1 MRSRIRVAAAATAVL
16 VLGTVAAAYV
26 WQPWRK
32 DAALPGPKVNTQTV
46 MREALT
52 SNTILNAQLSYGDP
66 DTLIGGGGGILT
78 VLPPLG
84 KVVKVG
90 QRVYETDGRPVVL
103 LKGARPFWRE
113 LRTGVSPGEDVRQ
126 LERNLVKLGSS
137 AGLTVDDTFTRSTA
151 LAIKRWQDSLRVKRT
166 GVFAP
171 GDAVVTK
178 ADAIRVETIHVKL
191 GASANGD
198 ILDYT
203 DTAVLA
209 FANLSTAQAG
219 SLMPGKPVTVALP
232 DGSTTGAQ
240 ITQIQKHRGS
250 DKDGKLLP
258 DRAVIEFADQ
268 SPVSRIGLSAVRVT
282 IPSDTVDGALV
293 VPVTALLALADG
305 GYGVEVLR
313 DGKRVL
319 VPVKVGLVADSRLQ
333 ITGDIKE
340 GEEVVAP

>member
-1 MRSRIRVAAAATAVL
+1 MRSRTRVAAAATVVL
-16 VLGTVAAAYV
+16 VLGAVAVAYV
-26 WQPWRK
+26 WQPWRR
-32 DAALPGPKVNTQTV
+32 DAAAPGPKVNTQPIV
-46 MREALT
+46 REALT
-52 SNTILNAQLSYGDP
+52 SNTVLNAQLSYGDP

-78 VLPPLG
+78 VLPPPG
-84 KVVKVG
+84 KVVRVG

-113 LRTGVSPGEDVRQ
+113 LSTGVSPGEDVRQ
-126 LERNLVKLGSS
+126 LERNLVKLGFS
-137 AGLTVDDTFTRSTA
+137 GLTVDDTFTRSTA
-151 LAIKRWQDSLRVKRT
+151 LAIKRWQDSLRLKRT

-171 GDAVVTK
+171 GDAVVTR
-178 ADAIRVETIHVKL
+178 ADAIRVETLHVKL
-191 GASANGD
+191 GASVNGD

-203 DTAVLA
+203 DTTVHAV
-209 FANLSTAQAG
+209 ANLSTAQAG
-219 SLMPGKPVTVALP
+219 SLTPGKPVTVVLP
-232 DGSTTGAQ
+232 DGSSIAAR
-240 ITQIQKHRGS
+240 IAQIQKHRGS
-250 DKDGKLLP
+250 DKDGKPLP

-268 SPVSRIGLSAVRVT
+268 SRVSGVGLSAVRVT

-313 DGKRVL
+313 DGRRVL

-333 ITGDIKE
+333 ITGDVSE